1 RRQRADDVPA
11 FLLHATPWRET
22 SLVINAFTRDYGVVG
37 MVARGAKRPQS
48 QLRPVL
54 GAFQPLRL
62 SWSGARELK
71 TLRRAESAGIMPL
84 AGRAYMSGWYLNE
97 LVLRL
102 LAREDPHPTLFDT
115 YQQTLLALTQG
126 QIDDATERQP
136 VAVLLRRFEW
146 VLLQE
151 TGYGFEGE
159 PPAFDTPQAGVDW
172 RQRLRDRLDS
182 VLERPLQT

>member
-1 RRQRADDVPA
+1 TILCGCWTSTCRWTFISRYAKAGRNRKASCVSWGMTERRQRADDVPA

-102 LAREDPHPTLFDT
+102 
-115 YQQTLLALTQG
+115 
-126 QIDDATERQP
+126 
-136 VAVLLRRFEW
+136 
-146 VLLQE
+146 
-151 TGYGFEGE
+151 
-159 PPAFDTPQAGVDW
+159 
-172 RQRLRDRLDS
+172 
-182 VLERPLQT
+182 